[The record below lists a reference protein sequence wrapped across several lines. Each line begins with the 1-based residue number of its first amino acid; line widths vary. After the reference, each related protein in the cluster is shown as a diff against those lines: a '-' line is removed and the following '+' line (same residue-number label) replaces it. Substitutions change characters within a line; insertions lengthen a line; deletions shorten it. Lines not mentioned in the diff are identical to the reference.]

1 MRYVIIVFIII
12 AIVDLSPFSK
22 KDKKKDFYI
31 TLMIMMIALAL
42 SSLYALDIKIPSPVV
57 GLDNFIRNVLKIAYK

>member
-1 MRYVIIVFIII
+1 MIYVIGIFIII
-12 AIVDLSPFSK
+12 AIVDFSPFSK

-31 TLMIMMIALAL
+31 TLMIMVIAFAL

>member
-22 KDKKKDFYI
+22 KDKRKDFYI